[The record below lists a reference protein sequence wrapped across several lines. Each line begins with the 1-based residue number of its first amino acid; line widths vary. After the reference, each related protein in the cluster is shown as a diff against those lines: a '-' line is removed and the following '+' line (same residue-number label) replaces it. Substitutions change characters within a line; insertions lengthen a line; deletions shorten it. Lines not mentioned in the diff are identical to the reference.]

1 MLNTDAFF
9 TIIAI
14 VVPLVELFGIIAAV
28 HAIMNAKTSQGA
40 IAWGISL
47 VTFPWLALILYA
59 IFGRNKFKGY
69 VSLRNLRDKSIQHII
84 DSSQSEAIEKKLICE
99 ELTASEIA
107 LTHLANLPMTSFNKS
122 RLLLNGDETFRS
134 IFDGIESAKEYILVQ
149 FYIFFKLAV
158 RSASLLSPIL

>member
-9 TIIAI
+9 TVIAI
-14 VVPLVELFGIIAAV
+14 VVPLVELLGIIAAV
-28 HAIMNAKTSQGA
+28 HAIMNARTSQGA

-69 VSLRNLRDKSIQHII
+69 ILLRNLRDKSIQHII